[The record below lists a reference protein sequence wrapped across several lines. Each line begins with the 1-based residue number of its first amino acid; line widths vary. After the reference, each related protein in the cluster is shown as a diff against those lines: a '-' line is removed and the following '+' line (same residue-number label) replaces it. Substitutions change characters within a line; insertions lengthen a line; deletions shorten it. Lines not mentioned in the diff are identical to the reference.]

1 MKHLLLLFIL
11 LLSGCALRP
20 QVAAPGS
27 EDIPPFH
34 PATLPVPNTPTAVP
48 APVSVRPTPELA
60 CVDKL
65 TFIND
70 LTIPDKTVVAANA
83 TLDKRW
89 EVENSGSCSWDER
102 YQLRLVAGPDL
113 GADSTQ
119 ALFPARSGTR
129 AVVRMLMTA
138 PVKPGTYHSAWR
150 AYNPKSEPFGDTFYI
165 EIVVK

>member
-1 MKHLLLLFIL
+1 MKHLFIVLIL
-11 LLSGCALRP
+11 LLASCSLRP

-27 EDIPPFH
+27 EDSPPFH
-34 PATLPVPNTPTAVP
+34 PATLPALNTPTVP
-48 APVSVRPTPELA
+48 APVSARPTPDLA
-60 CVDKL
+60 CADRL
-65 TFIND
+65 TFIDD
-70 LTIPDKTVVAANA
+70 LTIPDKTVVAASA

-89 EVENSGSCSWDER
+89 EVENSGTCNWDER

-113 GADSTQ
+113 GTASIQ

-129 AVVRMLMTA
+129 AVVRMIMTA

-150 AYNPKSEPFGDTFYI
+150 AYNPKSEPFGEPFYI